1 MMKIQWQGSGL
12 RIIHGYTFKPGQI
25 VEVSDEEI
33 ALDILTQPNE
43 PFVKVTE
50 PEPER
55 RSRRNTRKEI
65 D

>member
-1 MMKIQWQGSGL
+1 MKIQWQGSGL
-12 RIIHGYTFKPGQI
+12 RIIHGYTLQPGQT
-25 VEVSDEEI
+25 VEIQDDEI

-43 PFVKVTE
+43 PFVKVTDTE
-50 PEPER
+50 PEQ